1 MSNPTNAVDWKQLVY
16 NLLLVL
22 LLPVAIVY
30 LLWRLVI
37 RGKSRH
43 GLAERLGTVPLAA
56 RKSKNNS
63 EPVIWVQAVSVGEV
77 AAAKPILHHL
87 HLAEPAAHLVLST
100 TTATGRQMAE
110 KLDLD
115 VDSIFYFPFDFPV
128 ITQRALRAICPDMVV
143 MIETELWPNLLAST
157 HSRGIPTAVAN
168 GRISDVSYRKYRWAR
183 PLFAWTLGNIDL
195 ICAQSEQDA
204 QRFVSLGAPQERV
217 VVCGNS
223 KFDENFPHLPPEEA
237 AKWRQDFGFSQQAPI
252 FIAASTH
259 PGEDEIILEAFDRL
273 HGQHPSLRLILA
285 PRHPHRGDDLERLI
299 TEHGYATY
307 RRSWALNELAAD
319 NPGSPPSSPEVRVV
333 LLDTIGELSR
343 VFSIATIVFMG
354 GSLVPQ
360 GGHNVL
366 EPLAQ
371 GKPVIFGPHMNNFRD
386 ITDIVLREEAAIAI
400 DDLDELVDAADV
412 LLSSE
417 TERHLYQAKGPAVI
431 DKYSGGS
438 QRTARYLAKLLD
450 HQ

>member
-1 MSNPTNAVDWKQLVY
+1 
-16 NLLLVL
+16 
-22 LLPVAIVY
+22 
-30 LLWRLVI
+30 
-37 RGKSRH
+37 
-43 GLAERLGTVPLAA
+43 
-56 RKSKNNS
+56 
-63 EPVIWVQAVSVGEV
+63 
-77 AAAKPILHHL
+77 
-87 HLAEPAAHLVLST
+87 
-100 TTATGRQMAE
+100 MAE

-168 GRISDVSYRKYRWAR
+168 GRISDASYRKYRWAR

-223 KFDENFPHLPPEEA
+223 KFDENFPHLPAEEA
-237 AKWRQDFGFSQQAPI
+237 AKWRQDFGFSQQAPVM
-252 FIAASTH
+252 IAASTH

-299 TEHGYATY
+299 TEYGYATY
-307 RRSWALNELAAD
+307 RRSRALDELAAD
-319 NPGSPPSSPEVRVV
+319 NPGPPPSSPEVRVV
-333 LLDTIGELSR
+333 LLDTIGELSH

-371 GKPVIFGPHMNNFRD
+371 GKPVIFGPHMHNFRD
-386 ITDIVLREEAAIAI
+386 ISDIVLREEAAITI
-400 DDLDELVDAADV
+400 DDLDELVDTANV

-417 TERHLYQAKGPAVI
+417 TERQLYQAKGPAVI

-438 QRTARYLAKLLD
+438 QRTARYLAELLD